1 MDLLTE
7 KGYQKTTTK
16 EIATKANVSEA
27 TIFRNFKNKRG
38 VIAAIMKMKSTPTKI
53 LEAEFKGDLYTDL
66 KFLGTYFLE
75 DLTSKKNLFISA
87 CENRL
92 CLRI

>member
-1 MDLLTE
+1 MLKSTNQRIIRATMDLLTE

-38 VIAAIMKMKSTPTKI
+38 VIAAIMKMKSTPTKNPRSRI
-53 LEAEFKGDLYTDL
+53 QRRFIHRFEVSRY
-66 KFLGTYFLE
+66 
-75 DLTSKKNLFISA
+75 LFP
-87 CENRL
+87 
-92 CLRI
+92 